1 MRKLCLF
8 AAIVLTLLACRRQS
22 ILRLTTEK
30 TQYGWAYRIT
40 QKGKPLIF
48 QEHIPAIPGY
58 HPFKSRDDAQR
69 TGQLVLSKLK
79 SRRSPSLSI
88 REVDS
93 LQLTR

>member
-30 TQYGWAYRIT
+30 TQQGWAYRIT
-40 QKGKPLIF
+40 KKGKPLIF
-48 QEHIPAIPGY
+48 QEYIPAIPGY
-58 HPFKSRDDAQR
+58 HPFKSRSDAQR

-79 SRRSPSLSI
+79 NRKFPSLSM